1 MDKKGT
7 LLINRTL
14 LSENTLATVFNE
26 SAIPAAESKTR
37 FKFFSFFFGLDKGT
51 LQGRGGIGVR
61 RDESIIFVAFFISDI
76 LQRYV
81 YK

>member
-26 SAIPAAESKTR
+26 SAIPAAEIKTR
-37 FKFFSFFFGLDKGT
+37 FKFFSLFFVCVC
-51 LQGRGGIGVR
+51 GG
-61 RDESIIFVAFFISDI
+61 ELFFDWIKRSFREEVV
-76 LQRYV
+76 LE
-81 YK
+81 

>member
-14 LSENTLATVFNE
+14 LSESTLATVFNA

-37 FKFFSFFFGLDKGT
+37 FKFFSFFFFVLDKGK
-51 LQGRGGIGVR
+51 LQGRGGIRVR
-61 RDESIIFVAFFISDI
+61 RDGNIMFVTFFISYI
-76 LQRYV
+76 L
-81 YK
+81 